1 MKQFAATFLLVGF
14 LVMEVTF
21 VWMIWSGSQVA
32 EKDAFTATIVFIN
45 ALLIC
50 LGTLQ

>member
-1 MKQFAATFLLVGF
+1 MKQFAATFLLVSF

-32 EKDAFTATIVFIN
+32 ENTAMIVFIN

>member
-1 MKQFAATFLLVGF
+1 MKRFAATFLLVSF
-14 LVMEVTF
+14 LVMEATF
-21 VWMIWSGSQVA
+21 VWMIWSGSQVV
-32 EKDAFTATIVFIN
+32 AFTAMIVFIN

>member
-1 MKQFAATFLLVGF
+1 MKRFAATFLLVSF

-32 EKDAFTATIVFIN
+32 AAMIVFIN
-45 ALLIC
+45 TLLIC